1 MNKLI
6 LIPTEFEA
14 SALVKNMHRGE
25 YKYIKDGENKTIL
38 SICGIGLTSL
48 KSIDEIRSKENI
60 NKIIVVGMAG
70 DLTNENRLNNT
81 YIIKTVTNKKDVI
94 NLRTHDHEQIKDIIH
109 DGYASLITV
118 NKPVYTK
125 TRKQNLANYAEL
137 VDMEGF
143 HVAKFCE
150 YNRIDLLMIR
160 TVSDNCEGNLDKFFD
175 KHSDRSGL
183 PKELIKAQENIAEI
197 VNKLL

>member
-14 SALVKNMHRGE
+14 SCIVNNMRRGDF
-25 YKYIKDGENKTIL
+25 KYLKDGKDKVIL

-48 KSIDEIRSKENI
+48 KSIDEIRSKEI
-60 NKIIVVGMAG
+60 IQKIIVVGMAG
-70 DLTNENRLNNT
+70 DLTNENRLCNT
-81 YIIKTVTNKKDVI
+81 YIIKTVTNKKEVI
-94 NLRTHDHEQIKDIIH
+94 NLKGHDNEQIKGINH

-118 NKPVYTK
+118 SKPVYTK
-125 TRKQNLANYAEL
+125 TRKQNLANYADL

-150 YNRIDLLMIR
+150 QNNLELLMIR
-160 TVSDNCEGNLDKFFD
+160 TVSDNCEGDLDKYFH
-175 KHSDRSGL
+175 KHSDQNGL
-183 PKELIKAQENIAEI
+183 PKELIKAQEIIASI